1 VRAEVRKGF
10 GRRRRFWDPCVLEI
24 SIKMKTSV
32 SFREEKDNAGKK
44 TTNKSEDL
52 EGPRTT
58 QLCLLSGKAH

>member
-1 VRAEVRKGF
+1 M
-10 GRRRRFWDPCVLEI
+10 LEI